1 MGISRWLERRT
12 RERKV
17 GGSSP
22 GRSGGRIFFSRV
34 KFFVLTFISVSVS
47 TFVSLQW
54 HVKYLS
60 HFAKRAGARLQLKL
74 SYAACTLR
82 MWLNLH
88 EVTRHGA
95 WMYAVQR
102 VRASVRSQVCAC

>member
-1 MGISRWLERRT
+1 MNERSGVRVPAGAAG
-12 RERKV
+12 EF
-17 GGSSP
+17 SSP
-22 GRSGGRIFFSRV
+22 GSNFCADFYFGIR
-34 KFFVLTFISVSVS
+34 S